1 MSVLAFAAIG
11 AALGAA
17 VTVGYALGRFH
28 EHESRE
34 QYVEVC
40 LEEGFRTFIEH
51 HVEDIERDS
60 ETADKLWEQT
70 VQHKAQ
76 ERLAREFAEN

>member
-11 AALGAA
+11 IAALA
-17 VTVGYALGRFH
+17 VGYVVGRFH
-28 EHESRE
+28 EHEARE

-51 HVEDIERDS
+51 HIEEIERDS
-60 ETADKLWEQT
+60 EAADKLWEQT
-70 VQHKAQ
+70 VQRKAQ
-76 ERLAREFAEN
+76 ERLAREFAER